1 MSIRRFRVG
10 SSLTLIGLVMLLGA
24 ALPQTRPP
32 VHGTVKGS
40 QGDPKQFAS
49 VSLEGPGQYAAI
61 TDANGNFVIQ
71 EVSAGTYTVHVR
83 QGERRGDFSNIKVGD
98 QSLDLTVDW

>member
-1 MSIRRFRVG
+1 MPSRTFRVI
-10 SSLTLIGLVMLLGA
+10 SSLILVGLVMPLTA
-24 ALPQTRPP
+24 ALSQAPP
-32 VHGTVKGS
+32 VHGTVKGN
-40 QGDPKQFAS
+40 QGDAKQFAS

-71 EVSAGTYTVHVR
+71 EVSAGTYTVRVR
-83 QGERRGDFSNIKVGD
+83 QGERRRDFPNVKVGD